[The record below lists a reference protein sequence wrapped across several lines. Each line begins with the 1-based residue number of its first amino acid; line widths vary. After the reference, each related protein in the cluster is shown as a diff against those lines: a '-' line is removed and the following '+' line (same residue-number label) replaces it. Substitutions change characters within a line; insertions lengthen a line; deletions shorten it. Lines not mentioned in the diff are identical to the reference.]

1 VSTREDPSATL
12 TSRRS
17 VERTQRT
24 AHASRRTVLIALA
37 ANAVVAVAKLIGGLL
52 SGSAALL
59 AEAAHSLADTTNQG
73 FLLVSISL
81 AAREPTPDQPFGY
94 GRARFL
100 WTFLAAVA
108 MFLAGAVFAIGYGVY
123 QLSSASESSGGYAAA
138 YITLAI
144 ALVAEGASWIRALRQ
159 SRHEA
164 AEAELPLLKY
174 VRSSRDP
181 NVKMVLFEDT
191 AALAGIGLALV
202 GIVADQVTGSA
213 VFDPAASIAIGLLLV
228 AVAGWMGHDTSELLI
243 GGAAR
248 PDEREA
254 LWRALE
260 EFDQVDSVVELLT
273 MTLGPNSLLVAAR
286 IDLAHGLEESDIEQL
301 SDEIDE
307 QLSQV
312 VPDVTEVFL
321 DATTAPRGGRQPGVA
336 ASPAGP
342 RH

>member
-1 VSTREDPSATL
+1 MSIPKDPSAPL

-24 AHASRRTVLIALA
+24 VHASRRTVLIALA
-37 ANAVVAVAKLIGGLL
+37 ANAVVTVAKLAGGLV

-59 AEAAHSLADTTNQG
+59 AEAAHSVADTTNQG

-81 AAREPTPDQPFGY
+81 SEREPTPDQPFGY

-100 WTFLAAVA
+100 WTFIAAVA
-108 MFLAGAVFAIGYGVY
+108 MFVAGALFAIGYGIY
-123 QLSSASESSGGYAAA
+123 QLLSAPESTEFAAA

-144 ALVAEGASWIRALRQ
+144 ALAAEGASWVRAVRQ
-159 SRHEA
+159 TRREA
-164 AEAELPLLKY
+164 AEADLALLRY

-191 AALAGIGLALV
+191 AALIGIALALL
-202 GIVADQVTGSA
+202 GIVADQVTGST
-213 VFDPAASIAIGLLLV
+213 VFDPAASIAIGVLLV
-228 AVAGWMGHDTSELLI
+228 GVAVWMGHDTAELLI

-248 PDEREA
+248 PEERRA
-254 LWRALE
+254 LLNALE
-260 EFDQVDSVVELLT
+260 EFDQVDAVVELLT

-286 IDLAHGLEESDIEQL
+286 IDLAHGLDVDDIEQL
-301 SDEIDE
+301 SDEIE
-307 QLSQV
+307 KRLTQV

-321 DATTAPRGGRQPGVA
+321 DATTAPRGAKSGRRRDI
-336 ASPAGP
+336 SSK
-342 RH
+342 

>member
-1 VSTREDPSATL
+1 VSTRDEASAAL

-24 AHASRRTVLIALA
+24 AHASRRTVLIALV
-37 ANAVVAVAKLIGGLL
+37 ANAVVALAKIVGGTV

-81 AAREPTPDQPFGY
+81 SEREPTPDQPFGY

-100 WTFLAAVA
+100 WTFMAAVA
-108 MFLAGAVFAIGYGVY
+108 MFVAGAVFAIGYGIY
-123 QLSSASESSGGYAAA
+123 QLLSAPESTGYAAA
-138 YITLAI
+138 YITLAVS
-144 ALVAEGASWIRALRQ
+144 LVAEGASWIRAVRQ
-159 SRHEA
+159 TRQEA
-164 AEAELPLLKY
+164 GEAKLPLLRY

-191 AALAGIGLALV
+191 AALIGIAVALA
-202 GIVADQVTGSA
+202 GIVADQVTGST
-213 VFDPAASIAIGLLLV
+213 VFDPSASIAIGVLLV
-228 AVAGWMGHDTSELLI
+228 GVAGWMGHDTAELLI

-254 LWRALE
+254 LWNALE
-260 EFDQVDSVVELLT
+260 EFDQIESVVELLT

-286 IDLAHGLEESDIEQL
+286 IDLADGLEETDIEQL
-301 SDEIDE
+301 SDEIDDR
-307 QLSQV
+307 LRQV

-321 DATTAPRGGRQPGVA
+321 DATTAQRRPQA
-336 ASPAGP
+336 AGHRRRS
-342 RH
+342 R